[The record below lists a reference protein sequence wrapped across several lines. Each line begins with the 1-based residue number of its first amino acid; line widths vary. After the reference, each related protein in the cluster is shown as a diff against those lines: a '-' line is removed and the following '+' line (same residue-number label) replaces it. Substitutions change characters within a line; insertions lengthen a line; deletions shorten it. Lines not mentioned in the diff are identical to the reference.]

1 VFYVVNLA
9 PATHAMT
16 VKNPAGTTIGSIAA
30 TKSGIFFCDGAAWYA
45 TVGS

>member
-1 VFYVVNLA
+1 
-9 PATHAMT
+9 MT